1 MPNADLLDTILVFLR
16 TYVHLIKGEEEIQH
30 GANFLKFPEN
40 FKLLQYFYPTEPA
53 KTFEE
58 SLFNKTLKELL
69 KEINERILANKNGK
83 RSASELVKHTRTL
96 IKTLECI
103 NSLNL
108 SK

>member
-1 MPNADLLDTILVFLR
+1 MPNADLLDTILIFLR
-16 TYVHLIKGEEEIQH
+16 TNVHLIKGEGEIQH

-53 KTFEE
+53 KIFEE
-58 SLFNKTLKELL
+58 SLFNKTLKTLL
-69 KEINERILANKNGK
+69 KELNEGILANQNCK
-83 RSASELVKHTRTL
+83 RSVSELVKHTRTL

-108 SK
+108 NK